1 MKKFIEINDG
11 LFFKQVNS
19 KLCML
24 GIICVLLMLFLYS
37 CSSEEEQV
45 NKLGTSKSKTESA
58 KTKTTDNLEEV
69 LPISVEEN
77 LNLFSEQIFTNA
89 ESLEVALNKN
99 SYVSFNAQATQM
111 LNSATNEND
120 LKIVFEMAGIA
131 NSQEVIDILKNNVAI
146 QQAFIAENPSF
157 YNLTTEQQSQLLNAS
172 IGLAKNSYSSHIP
185 IPITELVGPANC
197 GRDFN
202 QNIDDCAEDF
212 GDCAVFAIA
221 GAYAGIVPGLLA
233 AAYCMK
239 TKITCDN
246 RAKRQY
252 KECVYEQV
260 NEGTPPPTG
269 ELTIH
274 CTMMAVEDSCW
285 TTDSNG
291 KYVGRVH

>member
-1 MKKFIEINDG
+1 MKKFIVIDDG

-19 KLCML
+19 KLCL
-24 GIICVLLMLFLYS
+24 FGICALLMLFLYS
-37 CSSEEEQV
+37 CSSEEEQI
-45 NKLGTSKSKTESA
+45 NKLGDSKGEIESA
-58 KTKTTDNLEEV
+58 KTKATDNLDVV
-69 LPISVEEN
+69 LPFSVEEN
-77 LNLFSEQIFTNA
+77 LNLFSEQIFISA

-99 SYVSFNAQATQM
+99 NYVAFNAQAMQM
-111 LNSATNEND
+111 LNAATNEND

-157 YNLTTEQQSQLLNAS
+157 YNLTIEQQSQLLNAS
-172 IGLAKNSYSSHIP
+172 VGLAKNSYTSHIP
-185 IPITELVGPANC
+185 VPITELVGPANC
-197 GRDFN
+197 GRNFN
-202 QNIDDCAEDF
+202 QDIDDCAEDF
-212 GDCAVFAIA
+212 GQCAVFAIA
-221 GAYAGIVPGLLA
+221 GAYAGIVPGLLG
-233 AAYCMK
+233 AAYCMT

-246 RAKRQY
+246 RAKREY
-252 KECVYEQV
+252 KECVYEKV
-260 NEGTPPPTG
+260 DEGTPPPTG